1 MCAANSTV
9 SMSEFS
15 KNYHL
20 NAIIADI
27 RNIRAFVAGLNF
39 DAYADDLKTRYAV
52 ERAILN
58 ISEAVRNFEKFG
70 RQADPVFDLVSVSP
84 DIEWAKIKGIG
95 NVMRHDYEN
104 VTADRIWAVIEG
116 YLDDLENACL
126 AALDTKD
133 P

>member
-1 MCAANSTV
+1 MCAANSIA

-15 KNYHL
+15 KDHHL

-27 RNIRAFVAGLNF
+27 RNIRAFVAGYDF
-39 DAYADDLKTRYAV
+39 DAYSDDLKTRYAV

-70 RQADPVFDLVSVSP
+70 RQADPGFDLVSVSP

-104 VTADRIWAVIEG
+104 VTASRIWAVIDG
-116 YLDDLENACL
+116 YLDDLETACVV
-126 AALDTKD
+126 ALDKKD